1 MKALI
6 QAGGMGTRLRP
17 ITYEIPKPLLP
28 VKKKPITN
36 HLIDLFHRYAVD
48 EIGIIVARPHA
59 EDFRRWQRAW
69 EDELDKVKVSIFVEE
84 TPRGTFGGLE
94 PLRAWLDGPFFMTNA
109 DDLKDLD
116 LGAMRA
122 RHEQENALGTIV
134 LTAVSNPRDYGVV
147 RFKDPQ
153 ITEFLEKSDTP
164 PSNLISGGLYLLDPA
179 VLGYADFSQA
189 QVSIEKDIFP
199 KLAASGRLVGY
210 EMNASH
216 WHDCGTLERW
226 EKAMHGWQAW
236 SESST

>member
-36 HLIDLFHRYAVD
+36 HLIDLFHRNGVED
-48 EIGIIVARPHA
+48 IGIIVARPHA

-94 PLRAWLDGPFFMTNA
+94 PLRDWLDTPFFMTNA

-116 LGAMRA
+116 LRAMQEIHGAERA
-122 RHEQENALGTIV
+122 LATLALTEV
-134 LTAVSNPRDYGVV
+134 PNPRDYGVV
-147 RFKDPQ
+147 RLEGNR
-153 ITEFLEKSDTP
+153 IAEFLEKSEAP
-164 PSNLISGGLYLLDPA
+164 PSNLINAGLYLLDPS
-179 VLGYADFSQA
+179 VLGYADFGKA

-199 KLAASGRLVGY
+199 KLAADGKLAGFLPVGGRWY
-210 EMNASH
+210 
-216 WHDCGTLERW
+216 DCGNLERW
-226 EKAMHGWQAW
+226 ERAMMEW
-236 SESST
+236 